1 MTEASTA
8 ELWNTMRSLATHGQ
22 GEAVALN
29 LKDLHPVVVGEG
41 RRLRV
46 RREAV
51 LVLAT
56 LSEQRLERVASGRIG
71 PAQSATAD
79 RLSALVEE
87 AQRCHQ
93 AAPVDPNL
101 AARALANLRPLLPQA
116 AADSTASDRTIFVS
130 YRRTDSADVAGRIHD
145 RLAEQFGKGSIFMDV
160 DSIPLGVNYRNHIVG
175 MLGRCKVCLVIM
187 GPNWARLTGPD
198 GRPRLQDEDDLVRI
212 EVETALSLKSAPVVP
227 LLVSGAAMPLEADL
241 PPGLLELLDREGQP
255 IRPNP
260 DFNNDVDRL
269 VARLRVY
276 LG

>member
-1 MTEASTA
+1 MMDASNA
-8 ELWNTMRSLATHGQ
+8 ELWSTMRSLAAHGQ

-29 LKDLHPVVVGEG
+29 LKDLHPVVIGEG

-51 LVLAT
+51 LVLAA
-56 LSEQRLERVASGRIG
+56 LSDQRLERVASGRIG
-71 PAQSATAD
+71 PAQGAIND
-79 RLSALVEE
+79 RLTALVEE

-93 AAPVDPNL
+93 SAPVDPNL
-101 AARALANLRPLLPQA
+101 AARALANLRPLLPQ
-116 AADSTASDRTIFVS
+116 STTGATAEARTIFVS

-145 RLAEQFGKGSIFMDV
+145 RLAEQFGKASIFMDV

-187 GPNWARLTGPD
+187 GPNWARLAGPD
-198 GRPRLQDEDDLVRI
+198 GRPRLHDEDDLVRI
-212 EVETALSLKSAPVVP
+212 EVETALSLKTAPVVP
-227 LLVSGAAMPLEADL
+227 LLVSGAAMPAEADL
-241 PPGLLELLDREGQP
+241 PQSLLELLAREGQP

-269 VARLRVY
+269 IARMRVY